1 MFYTGELRPNDGQGD
16 APDGPHVRGTTTL
29 GDEAV
34 KKDPK
39 RWI

>member
-1 MFYTGELRPNDGQGD
+1 MFYTGELYTD